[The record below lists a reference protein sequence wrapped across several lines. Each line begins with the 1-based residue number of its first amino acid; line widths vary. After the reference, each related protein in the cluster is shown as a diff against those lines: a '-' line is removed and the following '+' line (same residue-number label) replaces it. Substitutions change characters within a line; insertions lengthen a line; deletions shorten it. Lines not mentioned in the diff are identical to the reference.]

1 MRPPIKD
8 RSSAGPSRAE
18 ELFNQHW
25 RENATR
31 TDRMFAVLMIVQWIG
46 SVILAFAISPRTW
59 EGTQSH
65 VHPHVWLSLYLGGAL
80 ASLPV
85 YLAWKYPGRTFTRH
99 VIALAQTM
107 FSSLLI
113 QVSGGRIETHFHVFG
128 SLAFLAFYRDW
139 KVLVPATLFVAL
151 DHFVRG
157 VFWPQTVFGVITAA
171 PWRWLEHAAWVI
183 YEDVFLFI
191 ACAGGVRDMWSSAA
205 RTAELERM
213 NRDMQQQT
221 KELETAYLSKHAIV
235 ETALD
240 AVVSMDERGRIT
252 GWNSQ
257 AQAVFGWTAAEV
269 MGQSVAATIIPSSYR
284 TAHQQGLMRFLETG
298 ESAVLNKRLEVV
310 AVHRDGHEFPVEL
323 SIAPIKS
330 PEAVSFCA
338 FARDITSRQQAA
350 DALRNAKEAA
360 EAASHA
366 KSAFLANMSHE
377 IRTPLNAILGFTDV
391 VVNGADV
398 TLRQRDYLQTIY
410 DSGRH
415 LLMLINNVLDL
426 SKIESGQMQVEKVR
440 CSPHE
445 MIAATIAIL
454 RVPAQERRLML
465 EYFWKSEIPDS
476 IETDPARL
484 RQILMNLVGNA
495 IKFTEVG
502 SVQVAARIVH
512 GDSAQGH
519 APQLVI
525 DVIDTGVGIDS
536 QAAQRIFDPFVQAD
550 SSITRRFGGTGL
562 GLSISRRLARL
573 MDGDLVVSSEV
584 GRGSIFTL
592 TVPTGSLAGVR
603 LAQRAQA
610 DVAPSSP
617 KLDQRKLPTLP
628 PCRIL
633 LVEDGATNRKLIT
646 LVLERAGA
654 SVRCA
659 ENGQAGLDAIAGEPF
674 DVVLMDMQMPVMDG
688 YTATREL
695 RRTGRTLPVIA
706 LTAHAMA
713 GDEKKCREAGC
724 SGYLTKPIDRAQV
737 IAAVAAALSGAE
749 IPVSHKGFAAIQK
762 RPEAVH
768 HAVVSEAQSE
778 KPIVSRLPADD
789 VEFCEIIEEF
799 VGRFEAKLSELKSA
813 VNDGDFGRVAELA
826 HWIKG
831 AGGTAGFD
839 DLTRPAAELE
849 KTAKAGQPEQLAPLL
864 DRLTSL
870 STRLQVPVH
879 P

>member
-1 MRPPIKD
+1 MQPPIKE
-8 RSSAGPSRAE
+8 RRRIGPSRAE
-18 ELFNQHW
+18 ELFNQQW
-25 RENATR
+25 RENAAR
-31 TDRMFAVLMIVQWIG
+31 TDRLFAVLMIVQWIG
-46 SVILAFAISPRTW
+46 TVILALAVSPRTW
-59 EGTQSH
+59 EGAQSH
-65 VHPHVWLSLYLGGAL
+65 VHPHVWLALYLGGIL
-80 ASLPV
+80 AGLPV

-99 VIALAQTM
+99 VIALAQIM

-139 KVLVPATLFVAL
+139 KVLVPATVFVAL

-157 VFWPQTVFGVITAA
+157 VYWPQTVFGITTAA

-191 ACAGGVRDMWSSAA
+191 ACAGGVRDMWSSAV

-213 NRDMQQQT
+213 NRDIREQT

-257 AQAVFGWTAAEV
+257 AEAVFGWTEAEV
-269 MGQSVAATIIPSSYR
+269 TGQSVAATIIPSSYR
-284 TAHQQGLMRFLETG
+284 TAFQQGLKRFLETG
-298 ESAVLNKRLEVV
+298 ESAVLNKRIELI
-310 AVHRDGHEFPVEL
+310 AVHRDGHEFPIEL
-323 SIAPIKS
+323 SVAPIKS
-330 PEAVSFCA
+330 QDAVSFCA

-350 DALRNAKEAA
+350 DALRSAKEAA
-360 EAASHA
+360 EAASYA

-391 VVNGADV
+391 LVSSTDA
-398 TLRQRDYLQTIY
+398 TPQQRDQLQTIY

-415 LLMLINNVLDL
+415 LLTLINDVLDL

-445 MIAATIAIL
+445 IIAATISIL
-454 RVPAQERRLML
+454 RVPAQERGLML

-502 SVQVAARIVH
+502 SVQVAARLVH
-512 GDSAQGH
+512 DET
-519 APQLVI
+519 PRLVI
-525 DVIDTGVGIDS
+525 DVIDTGVGIDA
-536 QAAQRIFDPFVQAD
+536 QAAERIFDPFVQAD

-573 MDGDLVVSSEV
+573 MGGNLVVASEV

-592 TVPTGSLAGVR
+592 TIPTGSLEGVR
-603 LAQRAQA
+603 LAQRAEA
-610 DVAPSSP
+610 DLVPSAP
-617 KLDQRKLPTLP
+617 KLDHRTLPTLP
-628 PCRIL
+628 PCRVL
-633 LVEDGATNRKLIT
+633 LVEDGITNRKLIS

-659 ENGQAGLDAIAGEPF
+659 ENGQAGLEAVAWEPF
-674 DVVLMDMQMPVMDG
+674 DVILMDMQMPVMDG

-695 RRTGRTLPVIA
+695 RRSGCTLPIIA

-713 GDEKKCREAGC
+713 SDEKKCREAGC
-724 SGYLTKPIDRAQV
+724 SGYLTKPIDRVQL
-737 IAAVAAALSGAE
+737 IEAVAAAINGAE
-749 IPVSHKGFAAIQK
+749 IPVCHKGFAAIQK
-762 RPEAVH
+762 RPEAVRR
-768 HAVVSEAQSE
+768 AAASEPKNE
-778 KPIVSRLPADD
+778 KPIVSRLPTDD
-789 VEFCEIIEEF
+789 VEFCEIITEF
-799 VGRFEAKLSELKSA
+799 VGQLEAKLSELKLAAS
-813 VNDGDFGRVAELA
+813 DGDLRRVAELA

-831 AGGTAGFD
+831 AGGMAGFD
-839 DLTRPAAELE
+839 ELTRPAADLE
-849 KTAKAGQPEQLAPLL
+849 TSAKTGQPEQIPLL
-864 DRLTSL
+864 LEQLTSL
-870 STRLQVPVH
+870 WTRLQVPVH